1 MKSTTV
7 CFFPVLAFFIAYW
20 VADIYVAT
28 AVIIAAVIV
37 QIAIHWLRTRSFNK
51 MHLVSAA
58 LLIVLGGLT
67 LFLRDETFI
76 QWKTTVVFWLFALVF
91 LGSQFIGEKPLMQRM
106 MGTAIELP
114 PKNWRTLNMMWVV
127 FWAAVGLINVYVI
140 RNYSL
145 DTWVKFKLFGVLGL
159 TLLFVIGQGF
169 WLAKHLPPEEKEQ

>member
-1 MKSTTV
+1 MQQLFD
-7 CFFPVLAFFIAYW
+7 FFPVLAFFIAYW
-20 VADIYVAT
+20 VADIFVAT
-28 AVIIAAVIV
+28 AVIIVAVIL

-58 LLIVLGGLT
+58 LLIFLGSLT
-67 LFLRDETFI
+67 LFFRNETFI

-91 LGSQFIGEKPLMQRM
+91 LGSQYIGEKPLMQRM
-106 MGTAIELP
+106 MGTAIKLP
-114 PKNWRTLNMMWVV
+114 RKNWHTLNFMWVI

-140 RNYSL
+140 HNYSL

-169 WLAKHLPPEEKEQ
+169 WLARHLPPDDKD

>member
-1 MKSTTV
+1 MQQLFD
-7 CFFPVLAFFIAYW
+7 FFPVLAFFIAYW

-28 AVIIAAVIV
+28 AVIIVAVIL
-37 QIAIHWLRTRSFNK
+37 QIVIHWIRTRSFNK

-58 LLIVLGGLT
+58 LLTVLGGLT
-67 LFLRDETFI
+67 LILRDETFI

-91 LGSQFIGEKPLMQRM
+91 LGSQYIGEKPLMQRM

-114 PKNWRTLNMMWVV
+114 PKNWRTLNFMWVV
-127 FWAAVGLINVYVI
+127 FWAVVGLINVYVI

-169 WLAKHLPPEEKEQ
+169 WLAKHLPPDEKE